1 MNKENIESFI
11 LETISRILNK
21 PVNREDNYSDLGGE
35 SIELQDILGIINR
48 TYKVKILVKEL
59 IRLQYIDEM
68 IEYMSL
74 KIVNS
79 SSK

>member
-1 MNKENIESFI
+1 MNKEDVDTFI
-11 LETISRILNK
+11 LETISKTLNK
-21 PVNREDNYSDLGGE
+21 PVKREDYFVDLGGE
-35 SIELQDILGIINR
+35 SLELQDILGIVNR

-79 SSK
+79 YS